1 MRGVQGR
8 VGPRLEGMPH
18 SVGVV
23 VRTANRPDFLR
34 RALADISR
42 QTLTDASVVVVND
55 GGAADV
61 VREVVAA
68 SAIADRTV
76 VVDTVAPGGRC
87 AAANAG
93 IARLTSNYVVLH
105 DDDDLWDPSF
115 LARTA
120 AHLDAHPEHAGV
132 GVATEIVYEELR
144 AGTWVEVSRVP
155 FWRDLE
161 RLRLIDMMEK
171 NRAVPIS
178 LLYRRALHEDV
189 GPYDERLSAVE
200 DWEFYLRAL
209 SRYDF
214 GFIGGAPLAFWTQR
228 PGARGAAGNSMFTLE
243 EQHSHD
249 DLQVRDRELRAWVS
263 REGLGMPLYIAD
275 IQRRLSEEM
284 RRGFDRQLEAMR
296 AEIDAHQ
303 PLLSRLRK
311 LRRRLRRER

>member
-1 MRGVQGR
+1 M
-8 VGPRLEGMPH
+8 PR

-55 GGAADV
+55 GGAPEL

-68 SAIADRTV
+68 SAIADRTD

-87 AAANAG
+87 AAANTG
-93 IARLTSNYVVLH
+93 IAHLTSQYVVLH
-105 DDDDLWDPSF
+105 DDDDLWDPNF
-115 LARTA
+115 LERTA
-120 AHLDAHPEHAGV
+120 AHLDAHPEHVGV
-132 GVATEIVYEELR
+132 GVATEIVYEEFR
-144 AGTWVEVSRVP
+144 AGEWVEVSRIP
-155 FWRDLE
+155 FWGDLE
-161 RLRLIDMMEK
+161 ELRLIDMLDK

-178 LLYRRALHEDV
+178 LLYRRALHDDV
-189 GPYDERLSAVE
+189 GPYDERLGAVE

-209 SRYDF
+209 SRYAF

-228 PGARGAAGNSMFTLE
+228 PGVHGAAGNSMFTLGD
-243 EQHSHD
+243 QHSHD
-249 DLQVRDRELRAWVS
+249 DLEVRDRELRAWVS
-263 REGLGMPLYIAD
+263 REGLGMPLYIAEME
-275 IQRRLSEEM
+275 RRLREEM

-303 PLLSRLRK
+303 PVLSRLRK
-311 LRRRLRRER
+311 LRRRLRPGR